1 MESLIL
7 KSNPIPIPI
16 KKEKFVSNNF
26 NTQSYDFKHFSYK
39 TPDYNTPPI
48 NNLNNIKKE
57 GLNNV
62 EKNVYSN
69 NRNGPNKPFGQ
80 SPPNNKPFLKNLY
93 MDMYANMYLSNSLGK
108 SPLNY

>member
-48 NNLNNIKKE
+48 NNLNNIKK
-57 GLNNV
+57 
-62 EKNVYSN
+62 
-69 NRNGPNKPFGQ
+69 
-80 SPPNNKPFLKNLY
+80 
-93 MDMYANMYLSNSLGK
+93 
-108 SPLNY
+108 